1 MSGPIKCSI
10 LGAGEHPSYLCGS
23 PVCHA
28 QAPLRIPNTLLP
40 SAGLSLQA
48 FHYPFIATY
57 PELFSLHSVLERS
70 ATASKSSAREF
81 TGIEGLKVVNTLEEV
96 TGDDEVELVVISTP
110 NLSHFEYAKKCLSA
124 GKHGQS
130 HSSSSLSYTW
140 RSPRAHFSPRH
151 PFSATYITT
160 IVDDTAPTPTH
171 TTLTVLIE
179 KPLTPTY
186 AEATELIGLAK
197 EKNLILAPF
206 QNRRW
211 DADFLAVKGLLKEE
225 KVRSDDFT
233 HASSK
238 RRG

>member
-70 ATASKSSAREF
+70 ATACKSSAREF

-130 HSSSSLSYTW
+130 QSLSSSSYTW
-140 RSPRAHFSPRH
+140 RNLMLIFHLAIRFPLPISLLSL
-151 PFSATYITT
+151 
-160 IVDDTAPTPTH
+160 PTP
-171 TTLTVLIE
+171 LLLLLI
-179 KPLTPTY
+179 PLS
-186 AEATELIGLAK
+186 
-197 EKNLILAPF
+197 
-206 QNRRW
+206 Q
-211 DADFLAVKGLLKEE
+211 
-225 KVRSDDFT
+225 S
-233 HASSK
+233 SSK
-238 RRG
+238 SPSLRPTPRLPSSSTWPRERTSSWPPSRTDDGTPISWPSRAC